1 MWNSTLLS
9 TLSVTW
15 PPPFGFWFFWVFFFF
30 FNNFLGVYLDSG
42 SLLTWPIH
50 LLIAEK
56 KGYHP
61 KRIFVVISS
70 TMLRSLDFD
79 VRRGSRRRGSLA
91 ARFLLAASSKLI
103 STQTSSFSSREPII
117 FSLRVFKSKET
128 QYPSVRSF
136 GFACFLGLS
145 SFGFSFFFEFV
156 AAAAAAFV
164 RWSGCVG
171 PAFSAGVLHAR
182 FLSCRIFWRVCSWIF
197 EALFHVSVR
206 LLMILR
212 SVSSSDSYRV
222 FSLSLAKKKKK
233 QGVSLSDRCSEVL
246 GLLLL
251 LLFLFSFLHG
261 LFSSVLAL
269 S

>member
-1 MWNSTLLS
+1 MFS
-9 TLSVTW
+9 
-15 PPPFGFWFFWVFFFF
+15 FFLRYEFLVFFFL
-30 FNNFLGVYLDSG
+30 NNFLGVYLDSG

-50 LLIAEK
+50 LLIDEK
-56 KGYHP
+56 KW
-61 KRIFVVISS
+61 
-70 TMLRSLDFD
+70 L
-79 VRRGSRRRGSLA
+79 
-91 ARFLLAASSKLI
+91 
-103 STQTSSFSSREPII
+103 SSRTDIRRDIIHDPSVSCFRRAPRVKRKKPRSALPLGRLLQIDCYANFLHLLSCTHHLLSPCFQVEGDPVAICSIFWVCI
-117 FSLRVFKSKET
+117 FSWAFVFW
-128 QYPSVRSF
+128 F
-136 GFACFLGLS
+136 WFW
-145 SFGFSFFFEFV
+145 FFFEF

-182 FLSCRIFWRVCSWIF
+182 FLCCRIFWRVCSWIF
-197 EALFHVSVR
+197 EALFHVSGR

-212 SVSSSDSYRV
+212 SVSSSDRYRV

-251 LLFLFSFLHG
+251 LLFLFSFLHV
-261 LFSSVLAL
+261 LFSSVLAQ